1 MLLLLAR
8 SLLWSFVVRHLVVC
22 FFHRTYFL
30 CSRSSR
36 QLRSMWVRSL
46 SFPRCLWWRTGR
58 WGMTAGVRG
67 RRLSPASGRLL
78 VRRRRHPRWSQRIST
93 ACASTASAIR
103 TSPRDAPTPPSA
115 FGATGSVTARR
126 TTRSR
131 WFFGGGCPAMCP
143 SLLAHRGGWFA
154 AATSAASG
162 RPAAAPASASLGP
175 AAAGFPPPPPPPRRD
190 PSPPP
195 PPPHRASP
203 PPPPSP
209 RRASPL
215 STHPTRWASPPPL
228 QPRDPAARP
237 PPRRDGVRRGATGSH
252 PRLGRGRLAACAL
265 QDPPPRLGREGWPV
279 AAVCGTQPP
288 AAASGAEAG
297 RGPIGHLSFDAA
309 SPLPVDHPF
318 RRPRSETCII
328 PRTVEIAA
336 NEIALERAL
345 VVMVAGTRP
354 VNAFRCPGLHHG
366 SLRLAVWVIYNAC
379 APSGGLPYAFS
390 GL

>member
-1 MLLLLAR
+1 VGDDGGGP
-8 SLLWSFVVRHLVVC
+8 WEEVVSRK
-22 FFHRTYFL
+22 RQA
-30 CSRSSR
+30 SRSPPPPPPLVPANLNGLCFNCFSDSHFAAR
-36 QLRSMWVRSL
+36 CPHPAQCFRCHRLGHREEDCTLPMVLRWRMPGYVPVP
-46 SFPRCLWWRTGR
+46 PR
-58 WGMTAGVRG
+58 
-67 RRLSPASGRLL
+67 
-78 VRRRRHPRWSQRIST
+78 
-93 ACASTASAIR
+93 
-103 TSPRDAPTPPSA
+103 PP
-115 FGATGSVTARR
+115 
-126 TTRSR
+126 
-131 WFFGGGCPAMCP
+131 
-143 SLLAHRGGWFA
+143 GGWFA

-252 PRLGRGRLAACAL
+252 PRLGRGRLAACAP